1 MRKRSSKISFWV
13 SDSERK
19 RIKNLAGKTGMG
31 EGEYLRLSALGKTIF
46 QIEELKPMLHDL
58 KGVSRNLNQLTML
71 AHEGRVTVINLA
83 PVLSWLERNYPA
95 ATAFPITVA
104 TAAPTTPH
112 LKPRIKI
119 GSRIRL
125 SRLPMSVP
133 VMAFIA

>member
-19 RIKNLAGKTGMG
+19 RIKNLAKKTGMG

-83 PVLSWLERNYPA
+83 PVLSWLERNYDVINGLFEENVIA
-95 ATAFPITVA
+95 SGG
-104 TAAPTTPH
+104 
-112 LKPRIKI
+112 KNNSEI
-119 GSRIRL
+119 GNEFEKYSEENDRRKEVDANGNL
-125 SRLPMSVP
+125 
-133 VMAFIA
+133 

>member
-19 RIKNLAGKTGMG
+19 RIKNLAKKTGMG

-83 PVLSWLERNYPA
+83 PVMSWLERNYDVINGLFEENVIA
-95 ATAFPITVA
+95 SGG
-104 TAAPTTPH
+104 
-112 LKPRIKI
+112 KNNSEI
-119 GSRIRL
+119 GNNCEIYSEENDREKENNSSGDL
-125 SRLPMSVP
+125 
-133 VMAFIA
+133 